1 MGPRPALFGRL
12 KARVRQYLEEVI
24 VGADDQEPSGT
35 PEPIRPPVASL
46 ASDARSWGAGGA
58 TPAPAP
64 ASLAALRA
72 WLPDGEE
79 DGRDLPRAC

>member
-12 KARVRQYLEEVI
+12 KARVCQYLEEVI
-24 VGADDQEPSGT
+24 VGADDQEPPGP
-35 PEPIRPPVASL
+35 PEPITSPAASL
-46 ASDARSWGAGGA
+46 ASDALSGGAGSA